1 MTYFKIIASNKSVF
15 VLSISRLSPIK
26 EKLSTPR
33 LELQAAVTAV
43 RLKDRIVDV
52 FDIQFVSIKFWVDS
66 QIVLKYIQNTNHNF
80 SIFVMNRLDEIR
92 LNSNVVDWSFIPGD
106 QNPAALCTRCI
117 PFSILKDSKA

>member
-43 RLKDRIVDV
+43 RLKDRIIDV

-106 QNPAALCTRCI
+106 QNQAALCTRCI